1 MLKTI
6 LFLIIGVFITKLLFS
21 NILKLNKLEN
31 QRLIPD
37 IKEFNLSESLINQ
50 VLMYEELI
58 EKKNI
63 TLDCDIEED
72 LIITSEE
79 SYLEIVW
86 NNLMSNAIKF
96 TKDTIKVTLKK
107 ENNKY
112 IINFID
118 NGIGMDKNTGMHI
131 FDKFYQGDTSH
142 SKEGNGLGLPLV
154 KEVINILGGEISVSS
169 ELGKGSNFE
178 IVIKESSL

>member
-1 MLKTI
+1 MMGEYSLPNDYKAKI
-6 LFLIIGVFITKLLFS
+6 QVIVDPK
-21 NILKLNKLEN
+21 NK
-31 QRLIPD
+31 
-37 IKEFNLSESLINQ
+37 
-50 VLMYEELI
+50 
-58 EKKNI
+58 
-63 TLDCDIEED
+63 
-72 LIITSEE
+72 
-79 SYLEIVW
+79 
-86 NNLMSNAIKF
+86 
-96 TKDTIKVTLKK
+96 TLK
-107 ENNKY
+107 
-112 IINFID
+112 FID